1 VGAITGGAFDLI
13 IVNYANGDMVG
24 HTGILDAAIKAA
36 ETIDA
41 SLTRLEAA
49 VNETGG
55 VMLVCADHGNCE
67 QMTDP
72 ENGGAHT
79 QHTLNLV
86 PFIMVNP
93 PAYVT
98 GLDEGR
104 LSDVAPTILRLLN
117 LPKPTEMTGRSL
129 IKENA
134 TATAAAE

>member
-1 VGAITGGAFDLI
+1 
-13 IVNYANGDMVG
+13 VNYANGDMVG
-24 HTGILDAAIKAA
+24 HTGILEAAMKAA

-67 QMTDP
+67 QMIDP

-98 GLDEGR
+98 SLDEGR

-117 LPKPTEMTGRSL
+117 LPQPVEMTGRSL